1 MYQVVGLLFQ
11 FRFLPSSAIMKI
23 YLTSDSKTQGSWEGE
38 KATFQ
43 FPSLFQAQFSEVFGL
58 NHHQNAGNIRTSPN
72 PSLQKATATNIVT
85 LPIKAV

>member
-58 NHHQNAGNIRTSPN
+58 NHHQNTRNIPLPP

>member
-43 FPSLFQAQFSEVFGL
+43 FPSPFQAQFSEVFAL
-58 NHHQNAGNIRTSPN
+58 NHHQNAGNILTSPTPLLAESHCYQYCN
-72 PSLQKATATNIVT
+72 ATH
-85 LPIKAV
+85 